1 MIESKRLMHKLFF
14 LFISF
19 VSHSSQAQ
27 TTPETS
33 QQFNW
38 AIHTMDRWLIEKQPV
53 CDVCM
58 NSETLLQLDSTQIQS
73 DTAFLSNYY
82 STVMVRMTDIFK
94 ALTILETT
102 TGIPSTI
109 QFNLGT
115 LGITCA
121 DCSGYQ
127 GDRQRW
133 TAWYLE
139 NN

>member
-1 MIESKRLMHKLFF
+1 MKNYIHILSLLC
-14 LFISF
+14 LSF
-19 VSHSSQAQ
+19 YSQAQ
-27 TTPETS
+27 STTETS
-33 QQFNW
+33 QKFNW
-38 AIHTMDRWLIEKQPV
+38 AIRTMDRWLIEKQPV

-102 TGIPSTI
+102 TGIQSTI

-115 LGITCA
+115 FGITCA